1 MEGRAFWKGE
11 KGNEVAVN
19 APTRARFE
27 SQCAI
32 GGLWIGPLE
41 LEKLFNERRAGR
53 EDPKHCVGEASRSEG
68 RSGAVK
74 VRKSFLF
81 QSKSGEREG
90 KKRAGGG
97 KRERRLDSE
106 VSGAEKGRDD
116 RGRSQSEQLGKLR
129 EWSSSSRGRSQ

>member
-1 MEGRAFWKGE
+1 MEGSTSWKGE
-11 KGNEVAVN
+11 KGSEVAVN
-19 APTRARFE
+19 ASTGARFE

-32 GGLWIGPLE
+32 GGLWIGSLE
-41 LEKLFNERRAGR
+41 LEMLFNEGRAGR
-53 EDPKHCVGEASRSEG
+53 ENPKYCVGEASRSQG

-97 KRERRLDSE
+97 KRGRRLDSK
-106 VSGAEKGRDD
+106 VSGAEERRDD
-116 RGRSQSEQLGKLR
+116 
-129 EWSSSSRGRSQ
+129 

>member
-1 MEGRAFWKGE
+1 MDTS
-11 KGNEVAVN
+11 
-19 APTRARFE
+19 TRARLE
-27 SQCAI
+27 CQCAI

-53 EDPKHCVGEASRSEG
+53 EDSKHSFGKARRSEG
-68 RSGAVK
+68 RSGAIK

-81 QSKSGEREG
+81 QGESGERGG

-97 KRERRLDSE
+97 EREKRLGSE
-106 VSGAEKGRDD
+106 VSGAEKGRDK

-129 EWSSSSRGRSQ
+129 EWSSSGRGGSKGRRGKA